1 MSRIL
6 AIESAG
12 PVCSAAMF
20 ENGTSVLLKETQ
32 ETNSHAEYLAIFC
45 EELIHEVGIPDAIS
59 LDIGPGSY
67 TGLRIGTSLA
77 KGLAYG
83 YGIPVI
89 GLSGLECLADFVS
102 QEFTDAG
109 FLIPCLDA
117 RRMEIYHAIYTP
129 SMEQIQK
136 PEALVVDEK
145 VWKDRAGKKVLFG
158 DGANKLTE
166 ILKDRKDIEIRSGI
180 FPSAEHQ
187 LRLSFRKFE
196 RNEFL
201 DLAYFE
207 PFYLKEF
214 IALTSKKKNHVG

>member
-12 PVCSAAMF
+12 PVCSAAIF
-20 ENGTSVLLKETQ
+20 EDGRCVALKESQ
-32 ETNSHAEYLAIFC
+32 EKNSHAEHLALFC
-45 EELIHEVGIPDAIS
+45 EKLIEETGAPDAIS

-89 GLSGLECLADFVS
+89 GLSGLNCLADFM
-102 QEFTDAG
+102 AG
-109 FLIPCLDA
+109 KHPESEVLIPCLDA
-117 RRMEIYHAIYTP
+117 RRMEVYHAIYTADL
-129 SMEQIQK
+129 EELRG
-136 PEALVVDEK
+136 PEALVVEENSWTDFPGMK
-145 VWKDRAGKKVLFG
+145 LLFG
-158 DGANKLTE
+158 DGADKLE
-166 ILKDRKDIEIRSGI
+166 PLLGQRKDIEIIPGI
-180 FPSAEHQ
+180 FPSAAHQ
-187 LRLSFRKFE
+187 LQLSFRKFE
-196 RNEFL
+196 LKEFL

>member
-12 PVCSAAMF
+12 PVCSAAIF
-20 ENGTSVLLKETQ
+20 EDGKCVALKESQ
-32 ETNSHAEYLAIFC
+32 EKNSHAEHLALFC
-45 EELIHEVGIPDAIS
+45 ETLIKETGTPDAIS

-83 YGIPVI
+83 DGIPVI
-89 GLSGLECLADFVS
+89 GLSGLSCLADFMARKYPES
-102 QEFTDAG
+102 E

-117 RRMEIYHAIYTP
+117 RRMEVYHAIYTG
-129 SMEQIQK
+129 ELEELRG
-136 PEALVVDEK
+136 PEALVVEEGSWLDFQ
-145 VWKDRAGKKVLFG
+145 GKKLLFG
-158 DGANKLTE
+158 DGADKLE
-166 ILKDRKDIEIRSGI
+166 PLFGQRQDIEIIPGI
-180 FPSAEHQ
+180 FPSAAHQ
-187 LRLSFRKFE
+187 LQLSFRKFE
-196 RNEFL
+196 LKEFL